1 MSAPRSLR
9 LWLLPP
15 LLAAIA
21 FAIGLAVILLSQGL
35 RAGTPESLLLA
46 WMLVFVV
53 GLPVLLLVLTLA
65 SRIGA
70 ALHRHHIIPFTGD
83 NIPRLGQ

>member
-1 MSAPRSLR
+1 MFASRHLR

-21 FAIGLAVILLSQGL
+21 FAIGLAVILLSQGF

-53 GLPVLLLVLTLA
+53 GLPLLLLVLTLA

>member
-1 MSAPRSLR
+1 
-9 LWLLPP
+9 LLPP

-21 FAIGLAVILLSQGL
+21 FAIGLAVILLSQGF

-46 WMLVFVV
+46 WMLVFVI
-53 GLPVLLLVLTLA
+53 GLPLLVLVLALA
-65 SRIGA
+65 SRIGT
-70 ALHRHHIIPFTGD
+70 ALQRHHIIPLPGD